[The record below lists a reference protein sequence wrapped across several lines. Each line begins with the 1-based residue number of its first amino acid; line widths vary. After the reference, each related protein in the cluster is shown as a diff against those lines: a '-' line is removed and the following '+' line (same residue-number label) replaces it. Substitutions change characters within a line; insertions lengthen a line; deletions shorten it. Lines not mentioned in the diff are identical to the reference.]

1 MLSEALAIIYCAMIF
16 AIVYCQNQRWENCHL
31 VRVIANSCSLEVV
44 SFGCNYPF
52 IRSLGISF
60 IRKLLA
66 PAMFLANWLK
76 AGFPQEQE
84 RAPLSSAQEEPSML
98 EDENAGRR
106 SIVEEPGRT
115 RSSALLEPSGSGS
128 HGSRLSGASSLDRPC
143 LPLQRRQKRWQV
155 HCLRTARPAP
165 LRRRASSVQR
175 SRGSSSSH
183 FERPSRAKMARC
195 RKRWQVRCFRGQTEP
210 ADRVSYCLERRSRQY
225 IFCVN

>member
-1 MLSEALAIIYCAMIF
+1 MMLSEALAIIYCAMIF

-155 HCLRTARPAP
+155 HCLRTARPP
-165 LRRRASSVQR
+165 WRRRASSVQR
-175 SRGSSSSH
+175 SRGGVQRSRGGSGCH
-183 FERPSRAKMARC
+183 FERPSNPKLLQTLAGAVFSWPDRA
-195 RKRWQVRCFRGQTEP
+195 
-210 ADRVSYCLERRSRQY
+210 
-225 IFCVN
+225 I

>member
-1 MLSEALAIIYCAMIF
+1 MMLSEALAIIYCAMIF

-155 HCLRTARPAP
+155 HCLRTARPIN
-165 LRRRASSVQR
+165 
-175 SRGSSSSH
+175 
-183 FERPSRAKMARC
+183 FERPCGDERPASSGVEGASSGAEEARAAISNAPAIPSC
-195 RKRWQVRCFRGQTEP
+195 CKRWQVLCFRGQTEP
-210 ADRVSYCLERRSRQY
+210 SERV
-225 IFCVN
+225 N

>member
-1 MLSEALAIIYCAMIF
+1 MMLSEALAIIYCAMIF

-98 EDENAGRR
+98 EVENAGR
-106 SIVEEPGRT
+106 
-115 RSSALLEPSGSGS
+115 
-128 HGSRLSGASSLDRPC
+128 LSVFLGAR
-143 LPLQRRQKRWQV
+143 PLQIECPVGAERIVQP
-155 HCLRTARPAP
+155 LRTP
-165 LRRRASSVQR
+165 
-175 SRGSSSSH
+175 
-183 FERPSRAKMARC
+183 
-195 RKRWQVRCFRGQTEP
+195 
-210 ADRVSYCLERRSRQY
+210 
-225 IFCVN
+225 